1 MNKQT
6 NRLIGVTVFTL
17 LYPALAYVVEYIPN
31 PMVPGAIVAL
41 NMILPVL
48 AGYFYGPLS
57 GAVAGGVG
65 TALAALLRASLFDG
79 TAIFPHI
86 LMGATAG
93 WMGKRRAE
101 ILSSTTILIG
111 HSLNML
117 FYLRLGVITIPPEQ
131 VGSTLLGLATEAM
144 IDIVAIVL
152 VIALLKR
159 WLYQEHRW

>member
-1 MNKQT
+1 MKQQT
-6 NRLIGVTVFTL
+6 KQVIGIAVFTL
-17 LYPALAYVVEYIPN
+17 LYPAMAYIVKYIPN

-57 GAVAGGVG
+57 GAVTGGVG
-65 TALAALLRASLFDG
+65 TALSALLRASLFDG

-86 LMGATAG
+86 LMGAAAG
-93 WMGKRRAE
+93 WMGKSRAE

-111 HSLNML
+111 HILNML
-117 FYLRLGVITIPPEQ
+117 FFLRLGVITIPPDR
-131 VGSTLLGLATEAM
+131 VASTLLGLATETM